1 MQKEIENHINELKAS
16 DYEVILKICEMY
28 KVEPEKFFT
37 KTRKQNVVNARH
49 LASYFFYCIK
59 RYTMTKIG
67 QIISVQPKDHTT
79 IINSLEKFKCYM
91 QTEPQQAYNYSEL
104 IQLFKISFISSRL
117 KPNFI

>member
-1 MQKEIENHINELKAS
+1 MTHTRQNISTQCFIDELRAS
-16 DYEVILKICEMY
+16 DFEVIQKICEMY

-104 IQLFKISFISSRL
+104 IQLFKTSFI
-117 KPNFI
+117 